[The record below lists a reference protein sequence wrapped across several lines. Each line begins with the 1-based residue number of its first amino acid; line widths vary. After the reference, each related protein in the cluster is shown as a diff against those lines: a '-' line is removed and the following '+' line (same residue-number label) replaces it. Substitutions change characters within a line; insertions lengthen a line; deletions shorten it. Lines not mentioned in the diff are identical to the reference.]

1 MALGCFVSVG
11 RSLEQAV
18 TRVQLAEELG
28 YESCYVT
35 HIAGREALT
44 VLTHYADHTERIRL
58 GTGVTPIYT
67 RVPANMAQTA
77 ATVDEISAG
86 RLNLGLG
93 VSHRPVVEGWF
104 GQTID
109 KPASEMREYVAI
121 VRAILRG
128 EDPPPG
134 EKWQTGFH
142 LSVEPRPDLPIY
154 IAALSPRM
162 LRLAGEIADGVIL
175 WLCNPNYIRDV
186 VVPEVTK
193 GREKA
198 GKGLDGFDIVPA
210 VPSALTDDVGAA
222 YATMRRDLLTYFS
235 LPFYRAMIER
245 SGFAADLET
254 FDAAAAKGDGDA
266 MGAAISDDFLGV
278 LTAIGDEDAVRAG
291 IQRYQDAG
299 ATSPCVGRSR
309 ARTSRRRCASPRLA
323 DNRGGPCC
331 SVRFAAGA
339 GRQRRRRAA
348 LALLGL
354 HELLDLG
361 HDRRHLALG
370 DARDEAAEGQQRA
383 DPARRGDEPPA
394 LAHPLLDRLAREA
407 DRVRLAI
414 GPRML
419 SRTRWNAGCSSSAPF
434 DELGA
439 DPAEVGHPDVDA
451 VVPSSRRSEL
461 PNASTAAFE
470 APYGAMTGKTFGIGR
485 ARR

>member
-28 YESCYVT
+28 YEAVYVT

-44 VLTHYADHTERIRL
+44 VLTHYAANTSRVRL

-77 ATVDEISAG
+77 ATIDEISGG

-109 KPASEMREYVAI
+109 KPVSEMREYVAI

-142 LSVEPRPDLPIY
+142 LAGIDTRPDLPIY
-154 IAALSPRM
+154 VAGLSPRM
-162 LRLAGEIADGVIL
+162 LQLAGEVADGVIL
-175 WLCNPNYIRDV
+175 WLCNPKYIEDV

-198 GKGLDGFDIVPA
+198 GKSLEGFDIVAA
-210 VPSALTDDVGAA
+210 VPSAVTDDLGAV

-245 SGFAADLET
+245 SGFEADIAA
-254 FDAAAAKGDGDA
+254 FDEAAGSGDAEA
-266 MGAAISDDFLGV
+266 MGAAISDNFLAA
-278 LTAIGDEDAVRAG
+278 LTATGSEDDVRAG
-291 IQRYQDAG
+291 IERYAAAG
-299 ATSPCVGRSR
+299 TTSPCVGPISR
-309 ARTSRRRCASPRLA
+309 TDFEATL
-323 DNRGGPCC
+323 
-331 SVRFAAGA
+331 
-339 GRQRRRRAA
+339 RAA
-348 LALLGL
+348 A
-354 HELLDLG
+354 
-361 HDRRHLALG
+361 
-370 DARDEAAEGQQRA
+370 
-383 DPARRGDEPPA
+383 
-394 LAHPLLDRLAREA
+394 
-407 DRVRLAI
+407 
-414 GPRML
+414 
-419 SRTRWNAGCSSSAPF
+419 SS
-434 DELGA
+434 
-439 DPAEVGHPDVDA
+439 
-451 VVPSSRRSEL
+451 
-461 PNASTAAFE
+461 
-470 APYGAMTGKTFGIGR
+470 
-485 ARR
+485 